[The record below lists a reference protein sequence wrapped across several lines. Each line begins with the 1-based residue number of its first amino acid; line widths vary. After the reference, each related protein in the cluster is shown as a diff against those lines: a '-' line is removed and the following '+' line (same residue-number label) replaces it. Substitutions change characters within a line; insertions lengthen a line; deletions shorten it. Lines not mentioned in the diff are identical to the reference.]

1 MIIFSIN
8 ELASQKIDAFSCLH
22 VALLP
27 DAIITADL
35 VHLRKTPLFFEVSL
49 CLSRARLGNMFV
61 FIINAAKSGVSAPGP
76 WSDHVLV
83 LHLLRG
89 MYIRNG

>member
-49 CLSRARLGNMFV
+49 CLSRARLGKMFV
-61 FIINAAKSGVSAPGP
+61 FIIYKWRKKWRFCTRPLVGPRAGPPPAP
-76 WSDHVLV
+76 
-83 LHLLRG
+83 
-89 MYIRNG
+89 RNVY